1 MLIGPPYTPR
11 VAGLGALVADR
22 REHGRRQRSNWKE
35 RPNGVEGMVA
45 VAPASGT
52 AKAVASVDSSAGRSQ
67 WLSAAGQRLR
77 CGRCLS
83 LAASSSGFVAA
94 VASATGQG
102 GMFLA
107 AVALL
112 ASCAMPSSTAP
123 SGTRGFWG
131 RSQRRSSS
139 SVAAS
144 TRRGS
149 SRTVVASWY
158 GPGFNGRRTAS
169 GEVFNQ
175 SELTAASKT
184 LPLGTRVLVTN
195 PANGRSV
202 IVRINDRGP
211 YVGRR
216 QLDLSKRAAQQLGIV
231 HRGTARVRVTVLPA
245 RARNSPSDVAASRR
259 GNRRVLETAWS
270 DLR

>member
-123 SGTRGFWG
+123 SGTRGFLGPIPKALFFVRG
-131 RSQRRSSS
+131 RFNQTRFLENSRSLLVRSRLQRPSHCE
-139 SVAAS
+139 
-144 TRRGS
+144 RRGFQPE
-149 SRTVVASWY
+149 R
-158 GPGFNGRRTAS
+158 
-169 GEVFNQ
+169 
-175 SELTAASKT
+175 
-184 LPLGTRVLVTN
+184 
-195 PANGRSV
+195 ANGCLEDV
-202 IVRINDRGP
+202 AVRYSGAGYKSCQWPLCDRADQRP
-211 YVGRR
+211 
-216 QLDLSKRAAQQLGIV
+216 RAV
-231 HRGTARVRVTVLPA
+231 RGTP
-245 RARNSPSDVAASRR
+245 
-259 GNRRVLETAWS
+259 TA
-270 DLR
+270 